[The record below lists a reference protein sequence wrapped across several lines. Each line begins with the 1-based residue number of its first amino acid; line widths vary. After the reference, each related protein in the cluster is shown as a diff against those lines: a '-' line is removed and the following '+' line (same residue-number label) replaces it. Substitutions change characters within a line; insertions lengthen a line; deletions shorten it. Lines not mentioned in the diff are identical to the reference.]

1 MVLPARIFLYAE
13 KMEVFIMNIDYQL
26 LGNRIA
32 QLRKN
37 RKITQERLAEKA
49 EISNNYLSN
58 IENNHSI
65 PSLETVMKLCM
76 ALDVTP
82 NELLLGISKNE
93 KHYLSGEILQK
104 LNSCTSREK
113 RLIDGFIN
121 LLIQEREE
129 ALS

>member
-1 MVLPARIFLYAE
+1 
-13 KMEVFIMNIDYQL
+13 MNIDYQL

>member
-1 MVLPARIFLYAE
+1 MY
-13 KMEVFIMNIDYQL
+13 IDYQL

-37 RKITQERLAEKA
+37 RKITQEKLAEKA

-65 PSLETVMKLCM
+65 PSLETVMKLCA

-82 NELLLGISKNE
+82 DELLLGTSKTE
-93 KHYLSGEILQK
+93 KHYLSAEILQK
-104 LNSCTSREK
+104 LNRCTPREK
-113 RLIDGFIN
+113 RLIDGFIS
-121 LLIQEREE
+121 LLMQEREE
-129 ALS
+129 ILP